1 MSKGFHGGDAL
12 ARAVE
17 SAYRNNQVDYS
28 MPPMALV
35 DENGNAVGK
44 IQDGDTV
51 IFCCRRGEREIEL
64 TEAFTDPN
72 FTGFARKHMKDLLF
86 AILTLYH
93 EKFKDLPIAFAPECV
108 DTPLA
113 QVLSAHGI
121 RQFHCA
127 ESEKFAH
134 VTHFFNGGHSAPF
147 PGEDDVSIP
156 SPKGVAFDQ
165 VPELHLP
172 KVCERV
178 KQAIND
184 QYGFIVAN
192 FANGDVIGHTSS
204 TEAKLTAVNAVSE
217 YVHEVTAHAKTKGY
231 TILITADHGNIE
243 TLRDSQGKP
252 HVAHTTSQ
260 VPFLVVDP
268 RHESIV
274 LRDGK
279 LADVSP
285 TILKILGIEKPALMQ
300 GESLITEGGVHNN
313 RVMLLILDGWGIGS
327 GDEND
332 ALFVADTE
340 KWDALLTRYPNCRL
354 DASGEA
360 VGLQAGKA
368 GNSEA
373 GHTNLGAGRV
383 VLQDD
388 VRIDNAIAD
397 GTFEKNP
404 VILSCIERAK
414 ENGRPLHLIALLTK
428 RSSHGSI
435 DYPIA
440 ITRMAEGVK
449 DVFIHII
456 FDGRSTDPGS
466 APALLREL
474 DSTLSSIG
482 RGVIVDGVGRGI
494 ALDRDLN
501 YDKIKRAY
509 CSMTVGTEGNY
520 KR

>member
-1 MSKGFHGGDAL
+1 M
-12 ARAVE
+12 
-17 SAYRNNQVDYS
+17 
-28 MPPMALV
+28 
-35 DENGNAVGK
+35 
-44 IQDGDTV
+44 
-51 IFCCRRGEREIEL
+51 
-64 TEAFTDPN
+64 
-72 FTGFARKHMKDLLF
+72 RKSQ
-86 AILTLYH
+86 T
-93 EKFKDLPIAFAPECV
+93 
-108 DTPLA
+108 
-113 QVLSAHGI
+113 
-121 RQFHCA
+121 
-127 ESEKFAH
+127 
-134 VTHFFNGGHSAPF
+134 
-147 PGEDDVSIP
+147 
-156 SPKGVAFDQ
+156 
-165 VPELHLP
+165 
-172 KVCERV
+172 
-178 KQAIND
+178 AIND

-252 HVAHTTSQ
+252 HVAHTPSQ

-428 RSSHGSI
+428 GR
-435 DYPIA
+435 A
-440 ITRMAEGVK
+440 TVALITHCHHK
-449 DVFIHII
+449 DGGGCQDMFIHII
-456 FDGRSTDPGS
+456 FDGRSTDPG
-466 APALLREL
+466 ARGLLREL

-482 RGVIVDGVGRGI
+482 RELSLTGQAGH
-494 ALDRDLN
+494 
-501 YDKIKRAY
+501 
-509 CSMTVGTEGNY
+509 C
-520 KR
+520 